1 MSEHIAEI
9 NRIQALKEANARSIQ
24 EAAEKQRSRYT
35 RSFTPHPSP
44 PLSSSPDESR
54 RNSLDT
60 GDTVITGIKRN
71 SVALDLEKMRFSSAG
86 GGFNKRIAL
95 DTKLTDML
103 EELREGSE
111 EIAMN

>member
-1 MSEHIAEI
+1 MSEHAAEI

-71 SVALDLEKMRFSSAG
+71 RVALDLEKRFSSAC
-86 GGFNKRIAL
+86 GGFKRMAL
-95 DTKLTDML
+95 DTMLTDML

-111 EIAMN
+111 EVAMN

>member
-1 MSEHIAEI
+1 MSEHAAEI

-24 EAAEKQRSRYT
+24 EAAENQSSRYT
-35 RSFTPHPSP
+35 RNFTPHPSP
-44 PLSSSPDESR
+44 PLSSPDESR

-71 SVALDLEKMRFSSAG
+71 CVALDLEKMRFSSAC
-86 GGFNKRIAL
+86 GGFKRMAL

-111 EIAMN
+111 EVTMN

>member
-1 MSEHIAEI
+1 MSEHTAEI

-24 EAAEKQRSRYT
+24 EAAENQSSRYT
-35 RSFTPHPSP
+35 RNFTPHPSP
-44 PLSSSPDESR
+44 PLSSPDESR

-71 SVALDLEKMRFSSAG
+71 RVALDLEKRFSSACG
-86 GGFNKRIAL
+86 SFKRMAL
-95 DTKLTDML
+95 DTKMTDML

-111 EIAMN
+111 EIARN

>member
-60 GDTVITGIKRN
+60 DDTVITGIKRN
-71 SVALDLEKMRFSSAG
+71 RVALDLKKRFSSACG
-86 GGFNKRIAL
+86 SFKRMAL
-95 DTKLTDML
+95 DTKMTDML
-103 EELREGSE
+103 EELREGSDE
-111 EIAMN
+111 VAMN